1 MTLYE
6 QFVKNALEQYDK
18 LPQET
23 SELYKRYFVSVPFG
37 LKNYLGN
44 KGDNDSK
51 IDEIVSN
58 ALKGSIKF
66 DVVTTSSSANSTS
79 EFAKI
84 ESYERH
90 YSDGMHSSE
99 EDKYVAFIHAH
110 AKNVIEIKVP
120 KNATAKLNMLLS
132 NSDETLNTKIVIN
145 VEEGAAL
152 SLFEYYASTATST
165 SSTGSIHEIKMGA
178 NANAEINC
186 LHNENDKTVVLAF
199 CKNMIDRSA
208 TLKFN
213 SLYNGGSHTRVRN
226 YIDANSD
233 MSNVDVTEIVFGSGT
248 QKFDIAT
255 KILNAGRES
264 NASLETKA
272 ALMDTS
278 FCIMKGYAKIAK
290 GASNS
295 RSYVHERGILLDKG
309 AKVDG
314 LPDMSVD
321 ENNVKATHSS
331 ATAPVDIDTVFYLM
345 SKGINETGVKKLIVN
360 GFFSSELAKIS
371 NMAMK
376 ELSMAVIK
384 RKLET
389 KSFGDTPE
397 ASTRDIWV
405 VASDINKDGIFKGHY
420 KYRE

>member
-1 MTLYE
+1 MATYE
-6 QFVKNALEQYDK
+6 DFVKNAIEQYQK

-23 SELYKRYFVSVPFG
+23 SELYKRYFVAVPFE
-37 LKNYLGN
+37 LMNYIGKGN
-44 KGDNDSK
+44 GNAA
-51 IDEIVSN
+51 EIEGIVDN

-66 DVVTTSSSANSTS
+66 DVVLTSRSASSAS

-84 ESYERH
+84 EEAGRH
-90 YSDGMHSSE
+90 FNEGMHSNE
-99 EDKYVAFIHAH
+99 EDKYVAFIQAY
-110 AKNVIEIKVP
+110 AKNVVVINVP
-120 KNATAKLNMLLS
+120 KNANVKLNMLVS
-132 NSDETLNTKIVIN
+132 NSDEPLNTKIIVN
-145 VEEGAAL
+145 VDENASL
-152 SLFEYYASTATST
+152 SLFEYYASTAANT
-165 SSTGSIHEIKMGA
+165 SSTGAIHEIRMKA
-178 NANAEINC
+178 DANAEINC

-199 CKNMIDRSA
+199 CKNRIDRSA
-208 TLKFN
+208 NLRFN
-213 SLYNGGSHTRVRN
+213 SVYNGGMVTRVRN

-233 MSNVDVTEIVFGSGT
+233 MSNVDVTEIVFGSKT
-248 QKFDIAT
+248 QKFDVAT
-255 KILNAGRES
+255 KILNAGKGS
-264 NASLETKA
+264 NASLQTKA

-278 FCIMKGYAKIAK
+278 FCIMKGYAKIAR

-331 ATAPVDIDTVFYLM
+331 ATAPVDADTVFYLM

-371 NMAMK
+371 NMPMK

-389 KSFGDTPE
+389 KGFGETPE
-397 ASTRDIWV
+397 ASTKDIWV
-405 VASDINKDGIFKGHY
+405 VASDVNKDGIFKGHY